1 MSALPG
7 TSSSWLRTPPEG
19 KRKNFYQNVVF
30 GLTILAT
37 IVVLT
42 PIVIVAGYVVRE
54 GLSAI
59 TLEFLT
65 EGPRRD
71 GAEGGIWPVIVL
83 TGYTLILVVVMAVPF
98 GVGSAV
104 FLSEYAR
111 PGRLLRLIN
120 LTIINLAGVP
130 SIVYGLF
137 GAAFFLDILGGEKS
151 LWVVSATLALQ
162 ALAIIITSARES
174 LLSVTRGIREGSLAL
189 GVSKLRTTFF
199 ITLPQALPGII
210 TGVLL
215 AISRAAGETAAVI
228 VVGAILAKNVS
239 LNPSAVINERA
250 QVLSFELYGRITEG
264 IGYPEER
271 KWGIAL
277 VLLTVVLIFNLSA
290 LFLRWRISQ
299 LGSVRRN

>member
-1 MSALPG
+1 MSAA
-7 TSSSWLRTPPEG
+7 SSWVRTPPEG
-19 KRKNFYQNVVF
+19 RRKDLYQRIVF
-30 GLTILAT
+30 ALTLVATLIVLA
-37 IVVLT
+37 
-42 PIVIVAGYVVRE
+42 PIVIVSAYVLRE
-54 GLSAI
+54 GASAI
-59 TLEFLT
+59 TWEFLT
-65 EGPRRD
+65 EPPRRD

-83 TGYTLILVVVMAVPF
+83 TAYSLLLVVLMAVPL
-98 GVGSAV
+98 GVGAAV

-137 GAAFFLDILGGEKS
+137 GAAFFLDILGGQKS

-174 LLSVTRGIREGSLAL
+174 LLAVSRGVREGSLAL
-189 GVSKLRTTFF
+189 GVSRLRTTFF

-215 AISRAAGETAAVI
+215 AISRAAGETAPVI
-228 VVGAILAKNVS
+228 VVGAIMAKNVNLS
-239 LNPSAVINERA
+239 PAAVINERA
-250 QVLSFELYGRITEG
+250 QVLSFELYGRIIEG
-264 IGYPEER
+264 IGYPEDR

-277 VLLTVVLIFNLSA
+277 VLLAVVLLFNLSA
-290 LFLRWRISQ
+290 LFLRWRISR

>member
-98 GVGSAV
+98 GVGPVVRHDAQCRHRSGTSGSGEQ
-104 FLSEYAR
+104 LG
-111 PGRLLRLIN
+111 PG
-120 LTIINLAGVP
+120 G
-130 SIVYGLF
+130 
-137 GAAFFLDILGGEKS
+137 GGE
-151 LWVVSATLALQ
+151 
-162 ALAIIITSARES
+162 
-174 LLSVTRGIREGSLAL
+174 
-189 GVSKLRTTFF
+189 
-199 ITLPQALPGII
+199 P
-210 TGVLL
+210 
-215 AISRAAGETAAVI
+215 
-228 VVGAILAKNVS
+228 
-239 LNPSAVINERA
+239 
-250 QVLSFELYGRITEG
+250 
-264 IGYPEER
+264 
-271 KWGIAL
+271 
-277 VLLTVVLIFNLSA
+277 VVL
-290 LFLRWRISQ
+290 
-299 LGSVRRN
+299 G